1 MKTAS
6 FIQILANRRI
16 GIMLPLGFASGLPLA
31 LTAGTLQAW
40 LTVAGLDLK
49 TIGIFTLVGLPYT
62 LKFLWAPLMD
72 RLVPPWLGRRRGW
85 MLVTQISVA
94 LGLAAMAVTGPG
106 QRPEI
111 LGVLALVVAFLSASL
126 DIVFDAYRTDVL
138 LRPERGFGAAVWV
151 NGYRCALLLASAGAL
166 LLADH
171 IGWQNTYLLLAALM
185 AAGVVT
191 ILVSPEPSEP
201 GATPAS
207 LAEAIGGPLKEFFA
221 RPGVVGLLALIV
233 FYKVGDAVAAS
244 LQTAF
249 LIGGMGFS
257 VSEVG
262 YVKGLGIGATLI
274 GALAGGVAMA
284 KLGMVRSLLFF
295 GLFQAVSN
303 LGFMWLAWMGKSY
316 MALTTSILVEN
327 VTGGMG
333 TAAFVALIMSLC
345 DHRYT
350 ATQFALLSSL
360 EALGRVFSG
369 RPSAELVEMVGWA
382 QFFFWSFLFALPGIW
397 LVWGLRAQLHREK
410 PVAMRRPS
418 RLSRSMMDCMRRWRN
433 KTNSINVGRGARMK
447 GTSQTQTFFPR
458 MRA

>member
-6 FIQILANRRI
+6 LMQTLANRRI

-31 LTAGTLQAW
+31 LTSGTLQAW
-40 LTVAGLDLK
+40 LTVVGFDLK
-49 TIGIFTLVGLPYT
+49 TIGIFTLVGLPYA
-62 LKFLWAPLMD
+62 LKFMWAPLMD
-72 RLVPPWLGRRRGW
+72 RVVPPWLGRRRGW
-85 MLVTQISVA
+85 MLMMQLGVA

-106 QRPEI
+106 DRPEI
-111 LGVLALVVAFLSASL
+111 LGVVALVVAFFSASL
-126 DIVFDAYRTDVL
+126 DIVFDAYRTDLL

-171 IGWQNTYLLLAALM
+171 IGWQNTYLLLAGLM

-191 ILVSPEPSEP
+191 IFLSPEPSEP
-201 GATPAS
+201 SVPPAS
-207 LAEAIGGPLKEFFA
+207 LAEAVGGPLKELFA
-221 RPGVVGLLALIV
+221 RPGVLGLLALII
-233 FYKVGDAVAAS
+233 FFKIGDAVAAS

-262 YVKGLGIGATLI
+262 YVKGLGLVATLI

-284 KLGMVRSLLFF
+284 KLGMVRSLLLF
-295 GLFQAVSN
+295 GVLQAVSN

-316 MALTTSILVEN
+316 AALTTSILVEN

-369 RPSAELVEMVGWA
+369 RPSADLVEMVGWA
-382 QFFFWSFLFALPGIW
+382 QFFFWSFLIALPGIW
-397 LVWGLRAQLHREK
+397 LVWALRARLHQD
-410 PVAMRRPS
+410 A
-418 RLSRSMMDCMRRWRN
+418 
-433 KTNSINVGRGARMK
+433 GRDAHAGA
-447 GTSQTQTFFPR
+447 G
-458 MRA
+458 

>member
-1 MKTAS
+1 
-6 FIQILANRRI
+6 
-16 GIMLPLGFASGLPLA
+16 MLPLGFASGLPLA

-40 LTVAGLDLK
+40 LTVVGLDLK
-49 TIGIFTLVGLPYT
+49 TIGIFTLVGLPYA

-72 RLVPPWLGRRRGW
+72 RVVPPWLGRRRGW
-85 MLVTQISVA
+85 MLVMQLGVA
-94 LGLAAMAVTGPG
+94 LGLTAMAATGPG
-106 QRPEI
+106 DRPEI

-126 DIVFDAYRTDVL
+126 DIVFDAYRTDLL

-166 LLADH
+166 LFAGH
-171 IGWQNTYLLLAALM
+171 IGWQNTYLLLAGLM
-185 AAGVVT
+185 ATGVVT
-191 ILVSPEPSEP
+191 IFLSPEPSEP
-201 GATPAS
+201 SAPPAS
-207 LAEAIGGPLKEFFA
+207 LAEAVGGPLKELFS
-221 RPGVVGLLALIV
+221 RPGVLGLLALIV
-233 FYKVGDAVAAS
+233 FYKIGDAVAAS

-249 LIGGMGFS
+249 LLGGLGFS

-262 YVKGLGIGATLI
+262 YVKGLGLAATLI

-284 KLGMVRSLLFF
+284 KLGMVRSLLIF
-295 GLFQAVSN
+295 GLLQAVSN

-316 MALTTSILVEN
+316 AALTTSILIEN

-369 RPSAELVEMVGWA
+369 RPSADLVELVGWA
-382 QFFFWSFLFALPGIW
+382 QFFFWSFLIALPGIW
-397 LVWGLRAQLHREK
+397 LVWALRAQLHQE
-410 PVAMRRPS
+410 A
-418 RLSRSMMDCMRRWRN
+418 
-433 KTNSINVGRGARMK
+433 GRDARA
-447 GTSQTQTFFPR
+447 
-458 MRA
+458 RAGPADL

>member
-40 LTVAGLDLK
+40 LTVGGLDLK

-85 MLVTQISVA
+85 MLVMQLSVA
-94 LGLAAMAVTGPG
+94 FGLAAMAVTGPG

-126 DIVFDAYRTDVL
+126 DIVFDAYRTDLL

-151 NGYRCALLLASAGAL
+151 NGYRFALLFASAGAL

-191 ILVSPEPSEP
+191 ILVSPEPSAP
-201 GATPAS
+201 SATPTS
-207 LAEAIGGPLKEFFA
+207 LADAVGGPLKELFA
-221 RPGVVGLLALIV
+221 RPGVVGLFALIV
-233 FYKVGDAVAAS
+233 LYKFGDAVAAS

-249 LIGGMGFS
+249 LSGGMGFS
-257 VSEVG
+257 VSDVG
-262 YVKGLGIGATLI
+262 YVKGLGLGATLI
-274 GALAGGVAMA
+274 GALIGGVAMA
-284 KLGMVRSLLFF
+284 KLGMVRSLLLF
-295 GLFQAVSN
+295 GLLQAVSN

-316 MALTTSILVEN
+316 GALTTSILVEN

-382 QFFFWSFLFALPGIW
+382 QFFFWSFLVALPGIW
-397 LVWGLRAQLHREK
+397 LVWALRAQLHQEADRD
-410 PVAMRRPS
+410 AQ
-418 RLSRSMMDCMRRWRN
+418 
-433 KTNSINVGRGARMK
+433 ARAV
-447 GTSQTQTFFPR
+447 S
-458 MRA
+458 ADL

>member
-40 LTVAGLDLK
+40 LTVGGLDLK

-85 MLVTQISVA
+85 MLVMQLSVA

-126 DIVFDAYRTDVL
+126 DIVFDAYRTDLL

-151 NGYRCALLLASAGAL
+151 NGYRFALLFASAGAL

-191 ILVSPEPSEP
+191 ILVSPEPSAP
-201 GATPAS
+201 SATPTS
-207 LAEAIGGPLKEFFA
+207 LADAVGGPLKELFA
-221 RPGVVGLLALIV
+221 RPGVVGLFALIV
-233 FYKVGDAVAAS
+233 LYKFGDAVAAS

-249 LIGGMGFS
+249 LSGGMGFS
-257 VSEVG
+257 VSDVG
-262 YVKGLGIGATLI
+262 YVKGLGLGATLI
-274 GALAGGVAMA
+274 GALIGGVAMA
-284 KLGMVRSLLFF
+284 KLGMVRSLLLF
-295 GLFQAVSN
+295 GLLQAVSN

-316 MALTTSILVEN
+316 GALTTSILVEN

-382 QFFFWSFLFALPGIW
+382 QFFFWSFLVALPGIW
-397 LVWGLRAQLHREK
+397 LVWALRAQLHQEADRD
-410 PVAMRRPS
+410 AQ
-418 RLSRSMMDCMRRWRN
+418 
-433 KTNSINVGRGARMK
+433 ARAV
-447 GTSQTQTFFPR
+447 S
-458 MRA
+458 ADL

>member
-1 MKTAS
+1 MKNPS
-6 FIQILANRRI
+6 FTQILANRRI
-16 GIMLPLGFASGLPLA
+16 AIMLPLGFASGLPLA
-31 LTAGTLQAW
+31 LTGGTLQAW

-85 MLVTQISVA
+85 MLMMQISVS
-94 LGLAAMAVTGPG
+94 LGLVAMAVTGPG
-106 QRPEI
+106 RQPEI

-126 DIVFDAYRTDVL
+126 DIVFDAYRTDLL

-151 NGYRCALLLASAGAL
+151 NGYRFALLFASAGAL

-185 AAGVVT
+185 AVGVVT
-191 ILVSPEPSEP
+191 ILVSPEPAEP
-201 GATPAS
+201 SVPPAS
-207 LAEAIGGPLKEFFA
+207 LAEAVGGPLKELFT
-221 RPGVVGLLALIV
+221 RPGVAGLLALV
-233 FYKVGDAVAAS
+233 VLYKIGDAVAAS

-262 YVKGLGIGATLI
+262 YVKGLGLGATLI
-274 GALAGGVAMA
+274 GALAGGVAMT
-284 KLGMVRSLLFF
+284 KLGLVRSLLVF
-295 GLFQAVSN
+295 GLLQAFSN

-316 MALTTSILVEN
+316 PALTTSILIEN

-369 RPSAELVEMVGWA
+369 RPSADLVEMVGWA
-382 QFFFWSFLFALPGIW
+382 QFSFCSFLVALPGIW
-397 LVWGLRAQLHREK
+397 LVWALRAQLHQEG
-410 PVAMRRPS
+410 
-418 RLSRSMMDCMRRWRN
+418 
-433 KTNSINVGRGARMK
+433 GRDV
-447 GTSQTQTFFPR
+447 
-458 MRA
+458 

>member
-1 MKTAS
+1 MLDRLRSIDFENVLSRTSIPMICYSPMRTDTGHGSMKTAS
-6 FIQILANRRI
+6 FIRILANRRI

-40 LTVAGLDLK
+40 LTVVGLDLK

-85 MLVTQISVA
+85 MLVMQLCVA
-94 LGLAAMAVTGPG
+94 LGLAAMALTGPG
-106 QRPEI
+106 QLPEI

-126 DIVFDAYRTDVL
+126 DIVFDAYRTDLL
-138 LRPERGFGAAVWV
+138 LRSERGFGAAVWV
-151 NGYRCALLLASAGAL
+151 NGYRCALLFASAGAL
-166 LLADH
+166 LLADR

-185 AAGVVT
+185 AAGIVT

-201 GATPAS
+201 SAMPAS
-207 LAEAIGGPLKEFFA
+207 LAEAVGGPLKEFFA
-221 RPGVVGLLALIV
+221 RPGVVGFLALIV
-233 FYKVGDAVAAS
+233 LYKFGDAVAAS

-257 VSEVG
+257 VSDVG
-262 YVKGLGIGATLI
+262 YVKGLGLGATLI
-274 GALAGGVAMA
+274 GALVGGVAMA
-284 KLGMVRSLLFF
+284 KLGMVRSLLLF
-295 GLFQAVSN
+295 GALQAVSN
-303 LGFMWLAWMGKSY
+303 LGFMWLAWIGKSY
-316 MALTTSILVEN
+316 AALTISILVEN

-382 QFFFWSFLFALPGIW
+382 QFFFCSFLVALPGVW
-397 LVWGLRAQLHREK
+397 LVWALRTQLDQE
-410 PVAMRRPS
+410 A
-418 RLSRSMMDCMRRWRN
+418 
-433 KTNSINVGRGARMK
+433 GRDAHARAD
-447 GTSQTQTFFPR
+447 S
-458 MRA
+458 ADL

>member
-1 MKTAS
+1 MTTTS
-6 FIQILANRRI
+6 LMQTLANRRI

-40 LTVAGLDLK
+40 LTVVGFDLK
-49 TIGIFTLVGLPYT
+49 TIGIFTLVGLPYA

-85 MLVTQISVA
+85 MLVMQLGVA
-94 LGLAAMAVTGPG
+94 VGLAAMAVTGPG

-111 LGVLALVVAFLSASL
+111 LGALALLVAFLSASL

-171 IGWQNTYLLLAALM
+171 IGWQNTYLLLAGLM
-185 AAGVVT
+185 ATGVIT
-191 ILVSPEPSEP
+191 IFASPEPSEP
-201 GATPAS
+201 SIPPAS
-207 LAEAIGGPLKEFFA
+207 LAEAVGGPLKELFA
-221 RPGVVGLLALIV
+221 RPGVFGLLALIIL
-233 FYKVGDAVAAS
+233 YKIGDAVAAS

-262 YVKGLGIGATLI
+262 YVKGLGLGATLI

-284 KLGMVRSLLFF
+284 KLGMVRSLLLF
-295 GLFQAVSN
+295 GLLQAVSN

-316 MALTTSILVEN
+316 AALTTSILVEN

-345 DHRYT
+345 NHRYT

-369 RPSAELVEMVGWA
+369 RPSADLVGMVGWT
-382 QFFFWSFLFALPGIW
+382 QFFFWSFLIALPGIG
-397 LVWGLRAQLHREK
+397 LVWALRTQLHQE
-410 PVAMRRPS
+410 A
-418 RLSRSMMDCMRRWRN
+418 
-433 KTNSINVGRGARMK
+433 GRDARASD
-447 GTSQTQTFFPR
+447 GS
-458 MRA
+458 AAL

>member
-1 MKTAS
+1 MKPAS
-6 FIQILANRRI
+6 LIQTLANRRI

-40 LTVAGLDLK
+40 LTVVGLDLK

-85 MLVTQISVA
+85 MLVTQLFVA
-94 LGLAAMAVTGPG
+94 LGLAAMAVTGPD
-106 QRPEI
+106 QHPQV
-111 LGVLALVVAFLSASL
+111 LGILALVVAFLSASL

-138 LRPERGFGAAVWV
+138 LPPERGFGAAVWV
-151 NGYRCALLLASAGAL
+151 NGYRCALLFASAGAL

-171 IGWQNTYLLLAALM
+171 IGWKNTYLLLAAIMM
-185 AAGVVT
+185 AGIVT
-191 ILVSPEPSEP
+191 ILISPEPSKP
-201 GATPAS
+201 GAAPTS
-207 LAEAIGGPLKEFFA
+207 LAEAVGGPLKEFFS
-221 RPGVVGLLALIV
+221 RSGVVGLLALIIL
-233 FYKVGDAVAAS
+233 YKIGDAVAAS

-284 KLGMVRSLLFF
+284 KLGMVRSLLLF
-295 GLFQAVSN
+295 GLLQAASN
-303 LGFMWLAWMGKSY
+303 LGFMWLAWIGKSY
-316 MALTTSILVEN
+316 AALTTSIIIEN

-360 EALGRVFSG
+360 EAFGRVFSG
-369 RPSAELVEMVGWA
+369 RPSAELVEIVGWS
-382 QFFFWSFLFALPGIW
+382 QFFFWSFVVALPGIW
-397 LVWGLRAQLHREK
+397 LVWTLRTQLQQEIGG
-410 PVAMRRPS
+410 
-418 RLSRSMMDCMRRWRN
+418 D
-433 KTNSINVGRGARMK
+433 
-447 GTSQTQTFFPR
+447 PR
-458 MRA
+458 TKANLAEL

>member
-6 FIQILANRRI
+6 IVQILANRRI
-16 GIMLPLGFASGLPLA
+16 AMMLPLGFASGLPLA

-62 LKFLWAPLMD
+62 VKFLWAPLMD

-85 MLVTQISVA
+85 MLVTQMSVA

-166 LLADH
+166 LLAEY
-171 IGWQNTYLLLAALM
+171 IGWRNTYLLLAALM
-185 AAGVVT
+185 AAGIVT

-207 LAEAIGGPLKEFFA
+207 LAEAIGGPLREFFA

-233 FYKVGDAVAAS
+233 LYKVGDAVAAS

-249 LIGGMGFS
+249 LIGGIGFS

-262 YVKGLGIGATLI
+262 YVKGLGIGATLM

-295 GLFQAVSN
+295 GLLQAVSN

-316 MALTTSILVEN
+316 MALTASILVEN

-333 TAAFVALIMSLC
+333 TVAFVALIMSLC

-382 QFFFWSFLFALPGIW
+382 QFFFWSFLIALPGIW
-397 LVWGLRAQLHREK
+397 LVWVLRPQLHREMGHNA
-410 PVAMRRPS
+410 PTATVD
-418 RLSRSMMDCMRRWRN
+418 L
-433 KTNSINVGRGARMK
+433 
-447 GTSQTQTFFPR
+447 
-458 MRA
+458 

>member
-1 MKTAS
+1 MKTGS
-6 FIQILANRRI
+6 FIQTLANRRI
-16 GIMLPLGFASGLPLA
+16 AVMLPLGFASGLPLA
-31 LTAGTLQAW
+31 LTSGTLQAW

-85 MLVTQISVA
+85 MLVTQMSVA

-111 LGVLALVVAFLSASL
+111 LGILALVVAFLSASL

-151 NGYRCALLLASAGAL
+151 NGYRCALLIASAGAL
-166 LLADH
+166 LLSDY

-185 AAGVVT
+185 AVGVVT

-201 GATPAS
+201 GAPPAS
-207 LAEAIGGPLKEFFA
+207 LAEAIGGPLKEFFT

-233 FYKVGDAVAAS
+233 LYKVGDAVAAS

-284 KLGMVRSLLFF
+284 KLGMVRSLLLF

-316 MALTTSILVEN
+316 MALMTSILVEN

-333 TAAFVALIMSLC
+333 TVAFVALIMSLC

-369 RPSAELVEMVGWA
+369 RPSAELVELVGWA
-382 QFFFWSFLFALPGIW
+382 QFFFWSFLIALPGIW
-397 LVWGLRAQLHREK
+397 LVWVLRTQLHRE
-410 PVAMRRPS
+410 
-418 RLSRSMMDCMRRWRN
+418 
-433 KTNSINVGRGARMK
+433 VGRDALGLA
-447 GTSQTQTFFPR
+447 GS
-458 MRA
+458 ADL

>member
-1 MKTAS
+1 
-6 FIQILANRRI
+6 
-16 GIMLPLGFASGLPLA
+16 MLPLGFASGLPLA
-31 LTAGTLQAW
+31 LTSGTLQAW

-85 MLVTQISVA
+85 MLVTQMSVA

-151 NGYRCALLLASAGAL
+151 NGYRCALLIASAGAL
-166 LLADH
+166 LLADY
-171 IGWQNTYLLLAALM
+171 IGWHNTYLLLAALM

-191 ILVSPEPSEP
+191 ILVSPEPSES
-201 GATPAS
+201 GAAPAS
-207 LAEAIGGPLKEFFA
+207 LAEAIGGPLKEFFT
-221 RPGVVGLLALIV
+221 RPGVIGLLALIV
-233 FYKVGDAVAAS
+233 LYKVGDAVAAS

-284 KLGMVRSLLFF
+284 KLGMVRSLLIF
-295 GLFQAVSN
+295 GLLQAVSN

-316 MALTTSILVEN
+316 MALTTSILIEN

-333 TAAFVALIMSLC
+333 TVAFVALIMSLC

-382 QFFFWSFLFALPGIW
+382 QFFFWSFLVALPGIW
-397 LVWGLRAQLHREK
+397 LVWVLRTQLHREMGRDAQG
-410 PVAMRRPS
+410 VAGS
-418 RLSRSMMDCMRRWRN
+418 ADL
-433 KTNSINVGRGARMK
+433 
-447 GTSQTQTFFPR
+447 
-458 MRA
+458 

>member
-1 MKTAS
+1 MKTPS
-6 FIQILANRRI
+6 FVQILANRRI
-16 GIMLPLGFASGLPLA
+16 AVMLPLGFASGLPLA
-31 LTAGTLQAW
+31 LTSGTLQAW

-111 LGVLALVVAFLSASL
+111 LGALALVVAFLAASL

-138 LRPERGFGAAVWV
+138 LGPERGFGVAVWV

-166 LLADH
+166 LLADR
-171 IGWQNTYLLLAALM
+171 IGWQMTYLLLAALM
-185 AAGVVT
+185 LAGVVT
-191 ILVSPEPSEP
+191 TLISPEPSEP
-201 GATPAS
+201 GTPPAS
-207 LAEAIGGPLKEFFA
+207 LAEAVGGPLKEFFT

-233 FYKVGDAVAAS
+233 LYKVGDAVAAS

-249 LIGGMGFS
+249 LIGGLGFS

-284 KLGMVRSLLFF
+284 KLGMFRSLLLF
-295 GLFQAVSN
+295 GLLQAVSN

-316 MALTTSILVEN
+316 AALMASVLIEN

-333 TAAFVALIMSLC
+333 TVAFVALIMSLC

-382 QFFFWSFLFALPGIW
+382 QFFFWSFLIALPGIW
-397 LVWGLRAQLHREK
+397 LVWALRTKLHRE
-410 PVAMRRPS
+410 ADRDAQAR
-418 RLSRSMMDCMRRWRN
+418 
-433 KTNSINVGRGARMK
+433 VGSADL
-447 GTSQTQTFFPR
+447 
-458 MRA
+458 

>member
-1 MKTAS
+1 MKTGS
-6 FIQILANRRI
+6 FIQLLANRRI
-16 GIMLPLGFASGLPLA
+16 AVMLPLGFASGLPLA
-31 LTAGTLQAW
+31 LTSGTLQAW

-62 LKFLWAPLMD
+62 LKFLWAPLID

-85 MLVTQISVA
+85 MLVMQISVA
-94 LGLAAMAVTGPG
+94 LGLVAMAATGPG
-106 QRPEI
+106 QHPEI
-111 LGVLALVVAFLSASL
+111 LGAIALVVAFLSASL

-138 LRPERGFGAAVWV
+138 LRPERGFGVAVWV

-166 LLADH
+166 LLADQ
-171 IGWQNTYLLLAALM
+171 IGWPSTYLVLAAIM
-185 AAGVVT
+185 AAGIVT
-191 ILVSPEPSEP
+191 ILVSPEPAEP
-201 GATPAS
+201 SAPPAS

-221 RPGVVGLLALIV
+221 RPGVVGLLALIIL
-233 FYKVGDAVAAS
+233 YKIGDAVAAS

-262 YVKGLGIGATLI
+262 YVKGLGIIATLI

-284 KLGMVRSLLFF
+284 KLGMVRSLLLF
-295 GLFQAVSN
+295 GLLQAVSN

-333 TAAFVALIMSLC
+333 TVAFVALIMSLC

-369 RPSAELVEMVGWA
+369 RPSAELVEMVGWV
-382 QFFFWSFLFALPGIW
+382 QFFFWSFLVALPGIW
-397 LVWGLRAQLHREK
+397 LVWFLRGQLHREVDHGAQT
-410 PVAMRRPS
+410 VAGS
-418 RLSRSMMDCMRRWRN
+418 ADL
-433 KTNSINVGRGARMK
+433 
-447 GTSQTQTFFPR
+447 
-458 MRA
+458 

>member
-1 MKTAS
+1 MKTPS
-6 FIQILANRRI
+6 FIQVLANRRI

-31 LTAGTLQAW
+31 LTSGTLQAW

-85 MLVTQISVA
+85 MLVVQISVA
-94 LGLAAMAVTGPG
+94 FGLAAMAVTGPD
-106 QRPEI
+106 QRLEL

-126 DIVFDAYRTDVL
+126 DIVLDAYRTDVL

-151 NGYRCALLLASAGAL
+151 NGYRCALVVAITGAL
-166 LLADH
+166 RLADW

-191 ILVSPEPSEP
+191 ILISPEPSEP
-201 GATPAS
+201 SAAPAS
-207 LAEAIGGPLKEFFA
+207 LAEAVVGPLKEFFT
-221 RPGVVGLLALIV
+221 RPGVAGLLALIV
-233 FYKVGDAVAAS
+233 LYKLGDAVAAS

-257 VSEVG
+257 LSEVG
-262 YVKGLGIGATLI
+262 DVKGLGIGATLI

-284 KLGMVRSLLFF
+284 KLGMVRSLLLF
-295 GLFQAVSN
+295 GLLQAVSN

-316 MALTTSILVEN
+316 VALTASILVEN

-333 TAAFVALIMSLC
+333 TVAFVALIMSLC

-382 QFFFWSFLFALPGIW
+382 QFFFWSFLVALPGIW
-397 LVWGLRAQLHREK
+397 LVWVLRTQLYREAGRDAQAIAGSADL
-410 PVAMRRPS
+410 
-418 RLSRSMMDCMRRWRN
+418 
-433 KTNSINVGRGARMK
+433 
-447 GTSQTQTFFPR
+447 
-458 MRA
+458 

>member
-40 LTVAGLDLK
+40 LTVVGLDLK

-85 MLVTQISVA
+85 MLVMQLCVA
-94 LGLAAMAVTGPG
+94 LGLAAMAMTGPG
-106 QRPEI
+106 QLPEI

-126 DIVFDAYRTDVL
+126 DIVFDAYRTDLL

-151 NGYRCALLLASAGAL
+151 NGYRCALLFASAGAL
-166 LLADH
+166 LLADR

-185 AAGVVT
+185 AAGIVT
-191 ILVSPEPSEP
+191 ILVSPEPSKP
-201 GATPAS
+201 SATPAS
-207 LAEAIGGPLKEFFA
+207 LSEAVGGPLKELFA
-221 RPGVVGLLALIV
+221 RPGVIGLLAVIIL
-233 FYKVGDAVAAS
+233 YKFGDAVAAS

-262 YVKGLGIGATLI
+262 YVKGLGLGATLI
-274 GALAGGVAMA
+274 GALVGGVAMA
-284 KLGMVRSLLFF
+284 KLGMVRSLLLF
-295 GLFQAVSN
+295 GLLQAVSN

-316 MALTTSILVEN
+316 AALTISILVEN

-382 QFFFWSFLFALPGIW
+382 QFFFCSFLVALPGIW
-397 LVWGLRAQLHREK
+397 LVWGLRTQLDQE
-410 PVAMRRPS
+410 A
-418 RLSRSMMDCMRRWRN
+418 
-433 KTNSINVGRGARMK
+433 GRDAHARAD
-447 GTSQTQTFFPR
+447 S
-458 MRA
+458 ADL

>member
-1 MKTAS
+1 MKTGS
-6 FIQILANRRI
+6 IIQILGNRRI
-16 GIMLPLGFASGLPLA
+16 AIMLPLGFASGLPLA
-31 LTAGTLQAW
+31 LTSGTLQAW

-85 MLVTQISVA
+85 MLVTQMSVA

-111 LGVLALVVAFLSASL
+111 LGILALVVAFLSASL

-138 LRPERGFGAAVWV
+138 LRPERGFGVAVWV
-151 NGYRCALLLASAGAL
+151 NGYRCALLIASAGAL
-166 LLADH
+166 LLADY

-201 GATPAS
+201 GAAPAS
-207 LAEAIGGPLKEFFA
+207 LAEAIGGPLKEFFT
-221 RPGVVGLLALIV
+221 RPGVIGLLALIV
-233 FYKVGDAVAAS
+233 LYKVGDAVAAS

-284 KLGMVRSLLFF
+284 KLGMVRSLLLF
-295 GLFQAVSN
+295 GLLQAVSN

-316 MALTTSILVEN
+316 MALMASILVEN

-333 TAAFVALIMSLC
+333 TVAFVALIMSLC

-382 QFFFWSFLFALPGIW
+382 QFFFWSFLVALPGIW
-397 LVWGLRAQLHREK
+397 LVWVLRTQLHRE
-410 PVAMRRPS
+410 
-418 RLSRSMMDCMRRWRN
+418 
-433 KTNSINVGRGARMK
+433 VGRD
-447 GTSQTQTFFPR
+447 TQGV
-458 MRA
+458 AGSADL

>member
-1 MKTAS
+1 MLDRLRSIDFENVLSRTSIPMICYSPMRTDTGHGSMKTAS

-40 LTVAGLDLK
+40 LTVVGLDLK

-72 RLVPPWLGRRRGW
+72 RVVPPWLGRRRGW
-85 MLVTQISVA
+85 MLVMQLCVA
-94 LGLAAMAVTGPG
+94 LGLAAMALTGPG
-106 QRPEI
+106 QLPEI

-126 DIVFDAYRTDVL
+126 DIVFDAYRTDLL

-151 NGYRCALLLASAGAL
+151 NGYRCALLFASAGAL
-166 LLADH
+166 LLADR

-185 AAGVVT
+185 AAGIVT

-201 GATPAS
+201 SAMPAS
-207 LAEAIGGPLKEFFA
+207 LAEAVGGPLKEFFA
-221 RPGVVGLLALIV
+221 RPGVVGFLALIV
-233 FYKVGDAVAAS
+233 LYKFGDAVAAS

-257 VSEVG
+257 VSDVG
-262 YVKGLGIGATLI
+262 YVKGLGLGATLI
-274 GALAGGVAMA
+274 GALVGGVAMA
-284 KLGMVRSLLFF
+284 KLGMVRSLLLF
-295 GLFQAVSN
+295 GALQAVSN

-316 MALTTSILVEN
+316 AALTISILVEN

-382 QFFFWSFLFALPGIW
+382 QFFFCSFLVALPGIW
-397 LVWGLRAQLHREK
+397 LVWGLRT
-410 PVAMRRPS
+410 
-418 RLSRSMMDCMRRWRN
+418 RLDQEA
-433 KTNSINVGRGARMK
+433 GRDALARAD
-447 GTSQTQTFFPR
+447 S
-458 MRA
+458 ADL

>member
-40 LTVAGLDLK
+40 LTVVGLDLK
-49 TIGIFTLVGLPYT
+49 TIGVFTLVGLPYT

-85 MLVTQISVA
+85 MLVMQLSVA
-94 LGLAAMAVTGPG
+94 LGLVAMAVTGPG
-106 QRPEI
+106 QRLEI
-111 LGVLALVVAFLSASL
+111 LGILALVVAFLAASL
-126 DIVFDAYRTDVL
+126 DIVFDAYRTDLL
-138 LRPERGFGAAVWV
+138 LRQERGFGAAVWV
-151 NGYRCALLLASAGAL
+151 NGYRFALLFASAGAL

-201 GATPAS
+201 SAIPTS
-207 LAEAIGGPLKEFFA
+207 LAEAVGGPLKELFA
-221 RPGVVGLLALIV
+221 RPGVAGLLALIV
-233 FYKVGDAVAAS
+233 LYKIGDAVAAS

-249 LIGGMGFS
+249 LIGEIGFS
-257 VSEVG
+257 VSDVG
-262 YVKGLGIGATLI
+262 YAKGLGLGATLI
-274 GALAGGVAMA
+274 GALVGGVAMA
-284 KLGMVRSLLFF
+284 KIGMVRSLLLF
-295 GLFQAVSN
+295 GALQAISN
-303 LGFMWLAWMGKSY
+303 LGFMWLAWMGQSY
-316 MALTTSILVEN
+316 TALTISILVEN

-382 QFFFWSFLFALPGIW
+382 QFFFWSFLVALPGIW
-397 LVWGLRAQLHREK
+397 LVWALRGQLHQE
-410 PVAMRRPS
+410 A
-418 RLSRSMMDCMRRWRN
+418 
-433 KTNSINVGRGARMK
+433 ARDATAK
-447 GTSQTQTFFPR
+447 AGS
-458 MRA
+458 ADL

>member
-40 LTVAGLDLK
+40 LTVGGLDLK

-85 MLVTQISVA
+85 MLVMQLSVA

-126 DIVFDAYRTDVL
+126 DIVFDAYRTDLL
-138 LRPERGFGAAVWV
+138 LRLERGFGAAVWV
-151 NGYRCALLLASAGAL
+151 NGYRFALLFASAGAL

-191 ILVSPEPSEP
+191 ILVSPEPSAP
-201 GATPAS
+201 SATPAS
-207 LAEAIGGPLKEFFA
+207 LADAVGGPLKELFA
-221 RPGVVGLLALIV
+221 RPGVVGLFALIV
-233 FYKVGDAVAAS
+233 LYKFGDAVAAS

-257 VSEVG
+257 VSDVG
-262 YVKGLGIGATLI
+262 YVKGLGLGATLI
-274 GALAGGVAMA
+274 GALIGGVAMA
-284 KLGMVRSLLFF
+284 KLGMVRSLLLF
-295 GLFQAVSN
+295 GLLQAVSN

-316 MALTTSILVEN
+316 GALTTSILVEN

-382 QFFFWSFLFALPGIW
+382 QFFFWSFLVALPGIW
-397 LVWGLRAQLHREK
+397 LVWALRAQLHQEADRD
-410 PVAMRRPS
+410 AQ
-418 RLSRSMMDCMRRWRN
+418 
-433 KTNSINVGRGARMK
+433 ARA
-447 GTSQTQTFFPR
+447 GS
-458 MRA
+458 ADL

>member
-1 MKTAS
+1 MKTPS
-6 FIQILANRRI
+6 FLQVLANRRI
-16 GIMLPLGFASGLPLA
+16 AIMLPLGFASGLPLA

-40 LTVAGLDLK
+40 LTVVGLDLK

-85 MLVTQISVA
+85 MLVMQISVA
-94 LGLAAMAVTGPG
+94 LGLAAMALTGPG

-111 LGVLALVVAFLSASL
+111 LGLLALVVAFLSASL

-166 LLADH
+166 LLADR
-171 IGWQNTYLLLAALM
+171 IGWQYTYLVLAALM

-201 GATPAS
+201 FATPAS
-207 LAEAIGGPLKEFFA
+207 LAEAVGGPLKEFFT
-221 RPGVVGLLALIV
+221 RPGVVGILALIV
-233 FYKVGDAVAAS
+233 FYKIGDAVAAS

-257 VSEVG
+257 VGEVG

-284 KLGMVRSLLFF
+284 KLGMVRSLLLF
-295 GLFQAVSN
+295 GLLQAVSN

-333 TAAFVALIMSLC
+333 TVAFVALIMSLC

-382 QFFFWSFLFALPGIW
+382 QFFFWSFLVALPGIW
-397 LVWGLRAQLHREK
+397 LVWVLRTQLHRE
-410 PVAMRRPS
+410 A
-418 RLSRSMMDCMRRWRN
+418 
-433 KTNSINVGRGARMK
+433 GRDAQAIDGSADL
-447 GTSQTQTFFPR
+447 
-458 MRA
+458 